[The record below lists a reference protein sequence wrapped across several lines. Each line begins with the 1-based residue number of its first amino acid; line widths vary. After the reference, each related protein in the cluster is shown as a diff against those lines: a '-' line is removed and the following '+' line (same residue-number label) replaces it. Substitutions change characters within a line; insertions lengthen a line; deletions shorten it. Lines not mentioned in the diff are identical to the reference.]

1 MAPEA
6 VVARVLGLSRQAV
19 TDSTSNTTEST
30 WDSLNHVTLVLE
42 LESAY
47 GISLSAEDALAMT
60 DVASIKRVLRDYGVE
75 WDGA

>member
-6 VVARVLGLSRQAV
+6 VVARVLGLPRQSI
-19 TDSTSNTTEST
+19 TDNTSNTTEGA

-60 DVASIKRVLRDYGVE
+60 DVGTIKRVLRDYGVE

>member
-6 VVARVLGLSRQAV
+6 VVARVFGLARAAV
-19 TDSTSNTTEST
+19 TDATSNTTVAE

-47 GISLSAEDALAMT
+47 GVSLSAEETLAIT
-60 DVASIKRVLRDYGVE
+60 DVAAIKRVLRSHGVA

>member
-47 GISLSAEDALAMT
+47 GVSLSAEDALAMT

>member
-1 MAPEA
+1 MTPEA
-6 VVARVLGLSRQAV
+6 VVARVLGLPRHTV
-19 TDSTSNTTEST
+19 TDATSNATEST

-47 GISLSAEDALAMT
+47 GVSLSAEDALAMT
-60 DVASIKRVLRDYGVE
+60 DVATIKRVLRTYDVE